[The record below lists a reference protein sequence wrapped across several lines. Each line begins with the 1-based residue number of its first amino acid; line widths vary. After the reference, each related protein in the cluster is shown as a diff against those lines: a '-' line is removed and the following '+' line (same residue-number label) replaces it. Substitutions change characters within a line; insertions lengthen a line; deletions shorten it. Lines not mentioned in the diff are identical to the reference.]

1 VTGDGSIYVTDV
13 NKKAVR
19 KIDGNTG
26 SVSTLTLPA
35 GNEYTGLGIDSA
47 GRLLIANFTDNAI
60 LRESA
65 AGNGSFANYVTGLN
79 KPRDVAGAPDGSA
92 YVTNSGNHRIVRIDP
107 SGAKSDIAGSGQ
119 GFGGDGGAVSIGM
132 INLAAPALVLK
143 APDTLA
149 TETVNIVLG

>member
-1 VTGDGSIYVTDV
+1 
-13 NKKAVR
+13 
-19 KIDGNTG
+19 
-26 SVSTLTLPA
+26 
-35 GNEYTGLGIDSA
+35 
-47 GRLLIANFTDNAI
+47 
-60 LRESA
+60 
-65 AGNGSFANYVTGLN
+65 ANYVTGLN

-149 TETVNIVLG
+149 TETVNIVLGQSGEIIFTDTINNRIRQISGTVATCVKTGTITISGNSPAPVLTSLSPNSRLNNSGAFTLRAIGSNF